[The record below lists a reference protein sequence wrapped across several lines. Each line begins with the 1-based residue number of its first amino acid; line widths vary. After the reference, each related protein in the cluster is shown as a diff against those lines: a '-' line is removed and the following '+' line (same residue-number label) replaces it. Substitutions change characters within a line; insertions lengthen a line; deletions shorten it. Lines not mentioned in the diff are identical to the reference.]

1 MRVFA
6 TGTVTPVHKLSLAHR
21 NALAEER
28 EKARPQAPAE
38 TPGARPGT
46 EQYQRITLLK
56 GYLRHLSGVCAKTAA
71 WALNGHM
78 VPGKSAL
85 PGRMGAEWD
94 LRTGEELV
102 RT

>member
-1 MRVFA
+1 MTAGRCPK
-6 TGTVTPVHKLSLAHR
+6 GL
-21 NALAEER
+21 
-28 EKARPQAPAE
+28 
-38 TPGARPGT
+38 GT